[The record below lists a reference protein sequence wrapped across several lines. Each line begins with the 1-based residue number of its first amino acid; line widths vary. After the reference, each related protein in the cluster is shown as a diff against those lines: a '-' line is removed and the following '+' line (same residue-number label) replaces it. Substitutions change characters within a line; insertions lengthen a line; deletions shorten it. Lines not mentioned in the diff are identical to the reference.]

1 MHHKT
6 ATPAKPIRAK
16 LMLPI
21 LLSLF
26 AIAACTPQTNQSS
39 AETAASQA
47 SIPITQQPH
56 LTHAEFSDFR
66 ALYLQDYEQ
75 SDQIINRKRL
85 SMQKQT
91 IRGFFSSD
99 LNSKFS
105 QGGPELVDL
114 LIVDGVYHLLILAEY
129 DNTFEYTRL
138 YENGVP
144 ENLIKTEQAS
154 LLVNLET
161 GSVIQDDK
169 TDEMRV
175 YNYLKSAE
183 YIVEVPA
190 ITGERKAIFMEQ
202 EEPAYYCANKI
213 YRGCHHPIYYDTGYH
228 LGEYRYAFY
237 TSDTSYQSINNKPLY
252 IGFYRYTNNDS
263 KALENTPFL
272 APETLI
278 INRPVRVKLDQP
290 NTYIDS
296 KHVPADFVGNIR
308 TLWQIDKNRRYLVYF
323 GDRYPFL
330 FLIMDGEKGLN
341 IPENQFDGI
350 SFVPYAEAYA
360 KFGQYTDYRKRAN
373 DLSDWMNARK
383 ER

>member
-1 MHHKT
+1 MNKFPT
-6 ATPAKPIRAK
+6 SARKDRIQ
-16 LMLPI
+16 I
-21 LLSLF
+21 LLTTFILLF
-26 AIAACTPQTNQSS
+26 TIAACTQQTSQSPM
-39 AETAASQA
+39 ETVASQA

-56 LTHAEFSDFR
+56 LTHAEFSDFY

-75 SDQIINRKRL
+75 SNQIINRKRL
-85 SMQKQT
+85 SMQNQT

-105 QGGPELVDL
+105 QGSSELVYL

-138 YENGVP
+138 YENSVP
-144 ENLIKTEQAS
+144 ENLIKTEQATI
-154 LLVNLET
+154 LINLET
-161 GSVIQDDK
+161 GSVIQDEEIDK
-169 TDEMRV
+169 TRV
-175 YNYLKSAE
+175 YNYLKSAKS
-183 YIVEVPA
+183 IVEVPA
-190 ITGERKAIFMEQ
+190 ITGEQKAIFMEQ

-213 YRGCHHPIYYDTGYH
+213 YHGCHHPIYYDTGYH

-237 TSDTSYQSINNKPLY
+237 TSDSSYQPINNKPLY
-252 IGFYRYTNNDS
+252 IGFYRYANNDS
-263 KALENTPFL
+263 KALKNTPFS

-296 KHVPADFVGNIR
+296 KHIPADFVGNIR
-308 TLWQIDKNRRYLVYF
+308 ILWQIDKNRRYLVYF
-323 GDRYPFL
+323 GKQYPFL

-350 SFVPYAEAYA
+350 SFVPYVEVYA
-360 KFGQYTDYRKRAN
+360 KFGQYTDYRKRAK
-373 DLSDWMNARK
+373 DLSRWIDNRS
-383 ER
+383 